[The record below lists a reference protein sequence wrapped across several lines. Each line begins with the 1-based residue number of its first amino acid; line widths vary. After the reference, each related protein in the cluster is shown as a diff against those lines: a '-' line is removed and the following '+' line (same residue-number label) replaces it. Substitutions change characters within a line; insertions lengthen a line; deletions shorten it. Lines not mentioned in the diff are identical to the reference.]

1 MSKWLCYLGGNLE
14 WMQIVYV
21 LPFDQYA
28 MFLCL
33 ENGDPEDPVSQHG
46 VLINM
51 QANDP
56 IQPGYYVIL
65 NPKGSPI
72 EIPINEDILLRFS
85 FLPYYTQIRRTA
97 SFPLSPILSQ
107 GFCTFTI

>member
-1 MSKWLCYLGGNLE
+1 
-14 WMQIVYV
+14 
-21 LPFDQYA
+21 

-72 EIPINEDILLRFS
+72 EIPINKDIPIPRTV
-85 FLPYYTQIRRTA
+85 TQSLSEMDHCVS
-97 SFPLSPILSQ
+97 SFPDSAPR
-107 GFCTFTI
+107 

>member
-72 EIPINEDILLRFS
+72 EIPINEDI
-85 FLPYYTQIRRTA
+85 PIPHTVTQSLSEMDHCVSS
-97 SFPLSPILSQ
+97 SFPDSAPR
-107 GFCTFTI
+107 